1 MDILTSSAV
10 SAVNW
15 LATWRSPSREGSAG
29 VPLAKASLQY
39 VTRFY
44 NYWQNSS
51 SRNQTE
57 ESYSLDEICYLI
69 ALPVRIQIIILFGVL
84 IELKEANKGAFG
96 TVSYTMLHLVNN

>member
-15 LATWRSPSREGSAG
+15 LAASRSPSREGSAG
-29 VPLAKASLQY
+29 VPLAKTSLQY

-51 SRNQTE
+51 SRNRTE
-57 ESYSLDEICYLI
+57 ESYPLGEICYLI
-69 ALPVRIQIIILFGVL
+69 ALPVRMQVILFSVL
-84 IELKEANKGAFG
+84 IELKEAIREPLEQFP
-96 TVSYTMLHLVNN
+96 TQCCT